1 MRRARG
7 WGLENALENGDS
19 AGVSQ
24 SVENISV
31 LSTSSH
37 HHPSLPSPLPPKKTT
52 DVGSLQQQCS
62 RQLST
67 FNNEELENREQR
79 IVEI

>member
-37 HHPSLPSPLPPKKTT
+37 HHPSLPSPLS
-52 DVGSLQQQCS
+52 SLPS
-62 RQLST
+62 LPSLLVN
-67 FNNEELENREQR
+67 FLFFYFHDL
-79 IVEI
+79 I